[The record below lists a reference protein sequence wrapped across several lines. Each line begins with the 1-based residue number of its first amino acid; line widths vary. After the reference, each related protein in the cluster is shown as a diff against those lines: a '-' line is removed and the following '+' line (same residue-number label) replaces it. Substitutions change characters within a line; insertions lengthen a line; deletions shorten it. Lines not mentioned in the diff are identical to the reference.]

1 MDIYVI
7 GFGQKTDYASLF
19 AKFCNFHKQEAKVDT
34 NKLNINTLVDEAKFT
49 PFHWGVLIW
58 CLMIIIFDGYDL
70 VIYGV
75 VLPILMQE
83 WSLTAVQAG
92 LLASTALF
100 GMMFG
105 AMCFGT
111 LSDKLGR
118 KKTIMICVGI
128 FSGFTFL
135 GAFASSP
142 TEFGILRFLA
152 GLGIGGVMPNVV
164 ALMTEYAPKRIRS
177 TLVAVM
183 FSGYAIG
190 GMASALLGA
199 WLVPEHGW
207 KIMFYIACIPLLS
220 LPLIWKFLPES
231 LMFLTKKGDTE
242 QTRAIVQKIATEQ
255 PITAQTQFVLNEV
268 TVGDEAPLRALFQ
281 QGRTFSTLMF
291 WVAFFMCLL
300 MVYALGSWLPK
311 LMIQAGY
318 SLGASMIFLFALN
331 IGGMVGA
338 IGGGVLADKFH
349 LKPVLTIMFA
359 VGAISLILLGFNS
372 PQAVLYLLIALAGA
386 ATIGSQILLYT
397 FVAQFYPTA
406 VRSTGMGWASGIG
419 RIGAIVG
426 PVLTG
431 ALLTFELPHQM
442 NFLAIAIPGV
452 IAAIAIFLVNLKA
465 SVDGAKQPKIVMQE
479 AATMKK
485 AIS

>member
-1 MDIYVI
+1 MMENAHLD
-7 GFGQKTDYASLF
+7 
-19 AKFCNFHKQEAKVDT
+19 
-34 NKLNINTLVDEAKFT
+34 INTVVDKAKFT
-49 PFHWGVLIW
+49 AFHWNVLIW
-58 CLMIIIFDGYDL
+58 CLLIIIFDGYDL

-75 VLPILMQE
+75 ALPLLMQE
-83 WSLTAVQAG
+83 WSLSAVQAG

-111 LSDKLGR
+111 LSDKIGR
-118 KKTIMICVGI
+118 KKTIMICVAI

-142 TEFGILRFLA
+142 VEFGVLRFIA

-177 TLVAVM
+177 TLVALM

-190 GMASALLGA
+190 GMTSALLGA
-199 WLVPEHGW
+199 WLVADYGW
-207 KIMFYIACIPLLS
+207 KIMFYIAIIPFLA
-220 LPLIWKFLPES
+220 LPIIWKCLPES
-231 LMFLTKKGDTE
+231 LMFLTKKGETKQVAE
-242 QTRAIVQKIATEQ
+242 IVQKIAPEQ
-255 PITAQTQFVLNEV
+255 QITASTQFVVAEV
-268 TVGDEAPLRALFQ
+268 TTADQAPLRALFQ
-281 QGRTFSTLMF
+281 QGRSSSTFMF
-291 WVAFFMCLL
+291 WIAFFMCLL

-359 VGAISLILLGFNS
+359 VGAVALIMLGFNS
-372 PQAVLYLLIALAGA
+372 PQAVLYTLIAIAGA

-397 FVAQFYPTA
+397 FVAQFYPAT

-442 NFLAIAIPGV
+442 NFLVIAIPGV
-452 IAAIAIFLVNLKA
+452 IAALAIFMVNLKA
-465 SVDGAKQPKIVMQE
+465 SVEGRIAEQKVDAPESVALAGK
-479 AATMKK
+479 
-485 AIS
+485 

>member
-1 MDIYVI
+1 MY
-7 GFGQKTDYASLF
+7 Y
-19 AKFCNFHKQEAKVDT
+19 H
-34 NKLNINTLVDEAKFT
+34 
-49 PFHWGVLIW
+49 
-58 CLMIIIFDGYDL
+58 
-70 VIYGV
+70 
-75 VLPILMQE
+75 
-83 WSLTAVQAG
+83 
-92 LLASTALF
+92 
-100 GMMFG
+100 
-105 AMCFGT
+105 
-111 LSDKLGR
+111 
-118 KKTIMICVGI
+118 
-128 FSGFTFL
+128 FL
-135 GAFASSP
+135 GAFATTP

-177 TLVAVM
+177 TLVAIM

-199 WLVPEHGW
+199 WLVPTYGW
-207 KIMFYIACIPLLS
+207 EIMFYLASIPLFT

-231 LMFLTKKGDTE
+231 LMFLTKKGETE
-242 QTRAIVQKIATEQ
+242 QTRAIVQKIAPEQ
-255 PITAQTQFVLNEV
+255 KLTAETTFVLNEA
-268 TVGDEAPLRALFQ
+268 TVGDDAPLRALFQ

-291 WVAFFMCLL
+291 WAAFFMCLL

-318 SLGASMIFLFALN
+318 SLGASLMFLFALN
-331 IGGMVGA
+331 IGGMIGA

-349 LKPVLTIMFA
+349 LKPVLTTMFT
-359 VGAISLILLGFNS
+359 VGAIALILLGFNS
-372 PQAVLYLLIALAGA
+372 PQAVLYTLIAVAGA

-442 NFLAIAIPGV
+442 NFLVIAIPGV
-452 IAAIAIFLVNLKA
+452 LAAIAIFLVNLKA
-465 SVDGAKQPKIVMQE
+465 SVDGQTHVQQSIQTPTIESKVTQ
-479 AATMKK
+479 
-485 AIS
+485 

>member
-1 MDIYVI
+1 VNT
-7 GFGQKTDYASLF
+7 Q
-19 AKFCNFHKQEAKVDT
+19 Q
-34 NKLNINTLVDEAKFT
+34 LNVNSIVDEAKFSS
-49 PFHWGVLIW
+49 FHWGVLIW
-58 CLMIIIFDGYDL
+58 CLLIIIFDGYDL

-75 VLPILMQE
+75 ALPLLMQE
-83 WSLTAVQAG
+83 WSLSAVQAG

-118 KKTIMICVGI
+118 KKTIMICVGL

-135 GAFASSP
+135 GAFASNP
-142 TEFGILRFLA
+142 IEFGILRFLA

-177 TLVAVM
+177 TLVALM

-199 WLVPEHGW
+199 WLIADYGW
-207 KIMFYIACIPLLS
+207 KIMFYIACIPFLA

-231 LMFLTKKGDTE
+231 LMFLTQKG
-242 QTRAIVQKIATEQ
+242 QTTQVAEIVQKISPTQ
-255 PITAQTQFVLNEV
+255 SISPQIQFVLNE
-268 TVGDEAPLRALFQ
+268 TSTNEAPFKALFQ
-281 QGRTFSTLMF
+281 QGRTFSTIMF
-291 WVAFFMCLL
+291 WIAFFMCLL

-318 SLGASMIFLFALN
+318 SLGASMLFLFALN

-338 IGGGVLADKFH
+338 IGGGTLADKFH
-349 LKPVLTIMFA
+349 LKPVLSIMFT
-359 VGAISLILLGFNS
+359 VGAIALVLLGFNS
-372 PQAVLYLLIALAGA
+372 PQFVLYLLIAVAGA

-397 FVAQFYPTA
+397 FVAQFYPAA

-431 ALLTFELPHQM
+431 ALLTLELPHQM
-442 NFLAIAIPGV
+442 NFLVIAIPGA
-452 IAAIAIFLVNLKA
+452 IAAIAIFCVNLKA
-465 SVDGAKQPKIVMQE
+465 SVEGVKSSHASSTK
-479 AATMKK
+479 ATPIKST
-485 AIS
+485 AH

>member
-1 MDIYVI
+1 M
-7 GFGQKTDYASLF
+7 
-19 AKFCNFHKQEAKVDT
+19 EATKV
-34 NKLNINTLVDEAKFT
+34 NINTLIDEAKFT

-58 CLMIIIFDGYDL
+58 CLIIIIFDGYDL

-75 VLPILMQE
+75 ALPLLMQE
-83 WSLTAVQAG
+83 WSLGAVEAG

-105 AMCFGT
+105 AMSFGT

-118 KKTIMICVGI
+118 KKTIMICVAI

-135 GAFASSP
+135 GAFASNP
-142 TEFGILRFLA
+142 IEFGILRFLA

-190 GMASALLGA
+190 GMTSALLGA
-199 WLVPEHGW
+199 WLVPQFGW
-207 KIMFYIACIPLLS
+207 QIMFYIAGVPLLA

-231 LMFLTKKGDTE
+231 LMYLTVKNQTVEARNIIKKISPAQDVTE
-242 QTRAIVQKIATEQ
+242 NS
-255 PITAQTQFVLNEV
+255 QFVLNEV
-268 TVGDEAPLRALFQ
+268 KKGDEAPLKALFQ
-281 QGRTFSTLMF
+281 KGRTFSTFMF
-291 WVAFFMCLL
+291 WIAFFMCLL

-331 IGGMVGA
+331 IGGMIGA
-338 IGGGVLADKFH
+338 IGGGYLADKFH
-349 LKPVLTIMFA
+349 IKKVLTIMFLC
-359 VGAISLILLGFNS
+359 GASALILLGFNS
-372 PQAVLYLLIALAGA
+372 PQFVLYTLIAIAGA

-397 FVAQFYPTA
+397 FVAQYYPST

-431 ALLTFELPHQM
+431 ALLTMELPHQM
-442 NFLAIAIPGV
+442 NFFAIAIPGV
-452 IAAIAIFLVNLKA
+452 IAALAIFLVNLRA
-465 SVDGAKQPKIVMQE
+465 SVDGEVLETSESSEAILAKE
-479 AATMKK
+479 AN
-485 AIS
+485 

>member
-1 MDIYVI
+1 M
-7 GFGQKTDYASLF
+7 Q
-19 AKFCNFHKQEAKVDT
+19 T
-34 NKLNINTLVDEAKFT
+34 NKLNINSIVDDAKFT
-49 PFHWGVLIW
+49 PFHWSVLLW
-58 CLMIIIFDGYDL
+58 CLSIIIFDGYDL

-75 VLPILMQE
+75 ALPLLMQE
-83 WSLTAVQAG
+83 WGLTAVQAG

-105 AMCFGT
+105 AMSFGT

-118 KKTIMICVGI
+118 KKTIMICVAI

-135 GAFASSP
+135 GAFASTP
-142 TEFGILRFLA
+142 IEFGVLRFLA

-164 ALMTEYAPKRIRS
+164 ALMTEYAPKKIRS

-190 GMASALLGA
+190 GMTSALLGA
-199 WLVPEHGW
+199 WLVADYGW
-207 KIMFYIACIPLLS
+207 KIMFYIAAIPMIC

-231 LMFLTKKGDTE
+231 LMFLTQKGERDKVAE
-242 QTRAIVQKIATEQ
+242 IVQKISPQQNITTSTE
-255 PITAQTQFVLNEV
+255 FSLNEASNE
-268 TVGDEAPLRALFQ
+268 DEAPLKALFQ
-281 QGRTFSTLMF
+281 QGRTFSTMMF

-318 SLGASMIFLFALN
+318 SLGASMLFLFALN

-338 IGGGVLADKFH
+338 IGGGVLADRFH
-349 LKPVLTIMFA
+349 LKPVLTIMFS
-359 VGAISLILLGFNS
+359 VGAVALILLGFKS
-372 PQAVLYLLIALAGA
+372 HQILLYSLIAIAGA

-397 FVAQFYPTA
+397 FVAQFYPAA

-431 ALLTFELPHQM
+431 ALLTLQLPHQM
-442 NFLAIAIPGV
+442 NFLVIAIPGF
-452 IAAIAIFLVNLKA
+452 IAALAIFLVNLKA
-465 SVDGAKQPKIVMQE
+465 SVEKQTIESIDYSKRTVRE
-479 AATMKK
+479 L
-485 AIS
+485 S

>member
-1 MDIYVI
+1 M
-7 GFGQKTDYASLF
+7 QS
-19 AKFCNFHKQEAKVDT
+19 
-34 NKLNINTLVDEAKFT
+34 NKININTLIDEAKFT
-49 PFHWGVLIW
+49 PFHWGVLFW

-75 VLPILMQE
+75 ALPLLMQE
-83 WSLTAVQAG
+83 WALSAVQAG

-105 AMCFGT
+105 AMTFGT

-118 KKTIMICVGI
+118 KKTIMICVAI

-135 GAFASSP
+135 GAFASNP
-142 TEFGILRFLA
+142 VEFGILRFLA

-177 TLVAVM
+177 TLVALM

-190 GMASALLGA
+190 GMTSALLGA
-199 WLVPEHGW
+199 WLVPQFGW
-207 KIMFYIACIPLLS
+207 KIMFYIAIIPLVA

-231 LMFLTKKGDTE
+231 LMYLTNKKEIE
-242 QTRAIVQKIATEQ
+242 QTRTIVQKISPSHQLNGDTE
-255 PITAQTQFVLNEV
+255 FVLNEV
-268 TVGDEAPLRALFQ
+268 TKGDEAPVKALFQ
-281 QGRTFSTLMF
+281 QGRMFSTFMF
-291 WVAFFMCLL
+291 WIAFFMCLL

-331 IGGMVGA
+331 IGGMIGA
-338 IGGGVLADKFH
+338 IGGGALADRFH
-349 LKPVLTIMFA
+349 IKKVVTIMFIC
-359 VGAISLILLGFNS
+359 GAAALILLGFNS
-372 PQAVLYLLIALAGA
+372 PQIVLYTLIAVAGA

-397 FVAQFYPTA
+397 FVAQYYPST

-431 ALLTFELPHQM
+431 ALLTMNLPHQM
-442 NFLAIAIPGV
+442 NFFAIAIPGV
-452 IAAIAIFLVNLKA
+452 IAALAIFMVNLKT
-465 SVDGAKQPKIVMQE
+465 SVEAK
-479 AATMKK
+479 AAVEPVLNSNPVTQKVTQ
-485 AIS
+485 

>member
-1 MDIYVI
+1 MSI
-7 GFGQKTDYASLF
+7 QT
-19 AKFCNFHKQEAKVDT
+19 
-34 NKLNINTLVDEAKFT
+34 LNINTVVDEAKFT
-49 PFHWGVLIW
+49 PFHWSVLIW
-58 CLMIIIFDGYDL
+58 CLLIIIFDGYDL

-75 VLPILMQE
+75 ALPLLMQE
-83 WSLTAVQAG
+83 WGLSAVQAG

-105 AMCFGT
+105 AMSFGT

-118 KKTIMICVGI
+118 KKTIMICVAI

-142 TEFGILRFLA
+142 VEFGILRFLA

-199 WLVPEHGW
+199 WLVADHGW
-207 KIMFYIACIPLLS
+207 KIMFFIAGIPFVA
-220 LPLIWKFLPES
+220 LPIIWKFLPES
-231 LMFLTKKGDTE
+231 LMFLTKKGETAQVAE
-242 QTRAIVQKIATEQ
+242 IVQKISPEQ
-255 PITAQTQFVLNEV
+255 KLNAETRFVLNDV
-268 TVGDEAPLRALFQ
+268 IAGDEAPLRALFQ
-281 QGRTFSTLMF
+281 QGRMFSTLMF

-318 SLGASMIFLFALN
+318 SLGASMLFLFALN

-338 IGGGVLADKFH
+338 IGGGALADRFH
-349 LKPVLTIMFA
+349 LKPVLSIMFT
-359 VGAISLILLGFNS
+359 VGALALILLGFNS
-372 PQAVLYLLIALAGA
+372 PQAVLYTLIAVAGA

-426 PVLTG
+426 PILTG
-431 ALLTFELPHQM
+431 ALLTLQLPHQM
-442 NFLAIAIPGV
+442 NFLVIAIPGV
-452 IAAIAIFLVNLKA
+452 IAALAVFMVNLKV
-465 SVDGAKQPKIVMQE
+465 SVEGTQQE
-479 AATMKK
+479 QLPSKRIK
-485 AIS
+485 DSVLS

>member
-1 MDIYVI
+1 MKEDQI
-7 GFGQKTDYASLF
+7 
-19 AKFCNFHKQEAKVDT
+19 
-34 NKLNINTLVDEAKFT
+34 NINNLVDEATFT
-49 PFHWGVLIW
+49 PFHWGVLLW
-58 CLMIIIFDGYDL
+58 CLIIIIFDGYDL

-75 VLPILMQE
+75 VLPLLMQE
-83 WSLTAVQAG
+83 WGLSTVQAG
-92 LLASTALF
+92 MLASTALF

-105 AMCFGT
+105 AMSFGT

-118 KKTIMICVGI
+118 KKTIMICVAI

-164 ALMTEYAPKRIRS
+164 ALMTEYAPKKIRS
-177 TLVAVM
+177 TLVAIM

-199 WLVPEHGW
+199 WLVVDYGW
-207 KIMFYIACIPLLS
+207 KIMFYIAGIPLLF
-220 LPLIWKFLPES
+220 LPLIWKYLPES
-231 LMFLTKKGDTE
+231 LMFLTKNGENIK
-242 QTRAIVQKIATEQ
+242 VQEVVSKITPNQ
-255 PITAQTQFVLNEV
+255 VITTKTTFVLNEV
-268 TVGDEAPLRALFQ
+268 IAGDEAPLKALFQ
-281 QGRTFSTLMF
+281 QGRSASTFMF
-291 WVAFFMCLL
+291 WIAFFMCLL

-331 IGGMVGA
+331 IGGMIGA
-338 IGGGVLADKFH
+338 IGGGALADKFH
-349 LKPVLTIMFA
+349 LKPVLTSMFLL
-359 VGAISLILLGFNS
+359 GSMSLILLGFNS
-372 PQAVLYLLIALAGA
+372 PTFVLYTLIAVAGA

-397 FVAQFYPTA
+397 FVAQYYPTTL
-406 VRSTGMGWASGIG
+406 RSTGMGWASGIG

-431 ALLTFELPHQM
+431 ALLGFELPHQM

-452 IAAIAIFLVNLKA
+452 IAALAIFLVNLKS
-465 SVDGAKQPKIVMQE
+465 SVEGATHQSTVNTEVRAFKSS
-479 AATMKK
+479 TH
-485 AIS
+485 

>member
-1 MDIYVI
+1 M
-7 GFGQKTDYASLF
+7 Q
-19 AKFCNFHKQEAKVDT
+19 T
-34 NKLNINTLVDEAKFT
+34 NKLNINSIVDDAKFT
-49 PFHWGVLIW
+49 PFHWSVLLW

-75 VLPILMQE
+75 ALPLLMQE
-83 WSLTAVQAG
+83 WGLTAVQAG

-105 AMCFGT
+105 AMSFGT

-118 KKTIMICVGI
+118 KKTIMICVAI

-135 GAFASSP
+135 GSFASSP
-142 TEFGILRFLA
+142 IEFGALRFLA

-164 ALMTEYAPKRIRS
+164 ALMTEYAPKKIRS

-190 GMASALLGA
+190 GMTSALLGA
-199 WLVPEHGW
+199 WLVADYGW
-207 KIMFYIACIPLLS
+207 KIMFYIAAIPMIC

-231 LMFLTKKGDTE
+231 LMFLTQKGE
-242 QTRAIVQKIATEQ
+242 QAKIAEIVQKISPQ
-255 PITAQTQFVLNEV
+255 QHITTDTVFTLNEA
-268 TVGDEAPLRALFQ
+268 TTEDEAPLKALFQ
-281 QGRTFSTLMF
+281 QGRTFSTMMF

-331 IGGMVGA
+331 IGGMIGA
-338 IGGGVLADKFH
+338 IGGGVLADRFH
-349 LKPVLTIMFA
+349 LKPVLTIMFT
-359 VGAISLILLGFNS
+359 VGAISLILLGFKS
-372 PQAVLYLLIALAGA
+372 HQILLYSLIAIAGA

-397 FVAQFYPTA
+397 FVAQFYPAA

-431 ALLTFELPHQM
+431 ALLTLQLPHQM
-442 NFLAIAIPGV
+442 NFLVIAIPGF
-452 IAAIAIFLVNLKA
+452 IAALAIFLVNLKV
-465 SVDGAKQPKIVMQE
+465 SVEKKSAENINYSKKIVGE
-479 AATMKK
+479 A
-485 AIS
+485 S

>member
-1 MDIYVI
+1 ME
-7 GFGQKTDYASLF
+7 AS
-19 AKFCNFHKQEAKVDT
+19 
-34 NKLNINTLVDEAKFT
+34 KLNINSLIDEAKFK
-49 PFHWGVLIW
+49 PFHWGVLFW
-58 CLMIIIFDGYDL
+58 CLLIIIFDGYDL

-75 VLPILMQE
+75 ALPLLMQE
-83 WSLTAVQAG
+83 WGLNAVQAG

-111 LSDKLGR
+111 LSDKIGR
-118 KKTIMICVGI
+118 KKTIMICVAI

-135 GAFASSP
+135 GAFAPSP

-177 TLVAVM
+177 TLVALM

-190 GMASALLGA
+190 GMTSALLGA
-199 WLVPEHGW
+199 WLVPVHGW
-207 KIMFYIACIPLLS
+207 QIMFYIAILPLLA
-220 LPLIWKFLPES
+220 LPLVWKFLPES
-231 LMFLTKKGDTE
+231 LMYLTNKGETE
-242 QTRAIVQKIATEQ
+242 TVRTIVQKIAPEQ
-255 PITAQTQFVLNEV
+255 NITATTQFVLNEV
-268 TVGDEAPLRALFQ
+268 GKGDEAPLKALFQ
-281 QGRTFSTLMF
+281 QGRTFSTFMF
-291 WVAFFMCLL
+291 WIAFFMCLL

-338 IGGGVLADKFH
+338 IGGGALADRFNIKT
-349 LKPVLTIMFA
+349 VLTIMFTC
-359 VGAISLILLGFNS
+359 GAAALILLGFNS
-372 PQAVLYLLIALAGA
+372 PQVVLYTLIAVAGA

-397 FVAQFYPTA
+397 FVAQYYPST

-431 ALLTFELPHQM
+431 ALLTMNLPHQM
-442 NFLAIAIPGV
+442 NFFAIAIPGV
-452 IAAIAIFLVNLKA
+452 IAALAIFLVNMKA
-465 SVDGAKQPKIVMQE
+465 SVDGKVVNQNKTAPNKVVT
-479 AATMKK
+479 ATN
-485 AIS
+485 S

>member
-1 MDIYVI
+1 M
-7 GFGQKTDYASLF
+7 QS
-19 AKFCNFHKQEAKVDT
+19 
-34 NKLNINTLVDEAKFT
+34 NKININTLIDDAKFT
-49 PFHWGVLIW
+49 PFHWGVLFW

-75 VLPILMQE
+75 ALPLLMQE
-83 WSLTAVQAG
+83 WALSAVQAG

-105 AMCFGT
+105 AMTFGT

-118 KKTIMICVGI
+118 KKTIMICVAI

-135 GAFASSP
+135 GAFATNP
-142 TEFGILRFLA
+142 VEFGILRFLA

-177 TLVAVM
+177 TLVALM

-190 GMASALLGA
+190 GMTSALLGA
-199 WLVPEHGW
+199 WLVPEFGW
-207 KIMFYIACIPLLS
+207 KIMFYIAIIPLVA

-231 LMFLTKKGDTE
+231 LMYLTNKKEIE
-242 QTRAIVQKIATEQ
+242 QTRSIVQKISPSQQLNGDTE
-255 PITAQTQFVLNEV
+255 FVLNEV
-268 TVGDEAPLRALFQ
+268 TKGDEAPVKALFQ
-281 QGRTFSTLMF
+281 QGRMFSTFMF
-291 WVAFFMCLL
+291 WIAFFMCLL

-331 IGGMVGA
+331 IGGMIGA
-338 IGGGVLADKFH
+338 IGGGALADRFH
-349 LKPVLTIMFA
+349 IKKVLTIMFIC
-359 VGAISLILLGFNS
+359 GAAALILLGFNS
-372 PQAVLYLLIALAGA
+372 PQIVLYTLIAVAGA

-397 FVAQFYPTA
+397 FVAQYYPST

-431 ALLTFELPHQM
+431 ALLTMNLPHQM
-442 NFLAIAIPGV
+442 NFFAIAIPGV
-452 IAAIAIFLVNLKA
+452 IAALAIFMVNLKA
-465 SVDGAKQPKIVMQE
+465 SVDAKALTEPAVESNPIAQK
-479 AATMKK
+479 ATQ
-485 AIS
+485 

>member
-1 MDIYVI
+1 
-7 GFGQKTDYASLF
+7 
-19 AKFCNFHKQEAKVDT
+19 
-34 NKLNINTLVDEAKFT
+34 
-49 PFHWGVLIW
+49 
-58 CLMIIIFDGYDL
+58 MIIIFDGYDL

-75 VLPILMQE
+75 ALPLLMQE
-83 WSLTAVQAG
+83 WALSAVQAG

-105 AMCFGT
+105 AMTFGT

-118 KKTIMICVGI
+118 KKTIMICVAI

-135 GAFASSP
+135 GAFASNP
-142 TEFGILRFLA
+142 VEFGILRFLA

-177 TLVAVM
+177 TLVALM

-190 GMASALLGA
+190 GMTSALLGA
-199 WLVPEHGW
+199 WLVPEFGW
-207 KIMFYIACIPLLS
+207 KIMFYIAIIPLVA

-231 LMFLTKKGDTE
+231 LMYLTNKKEIE
-242 QTRAIVQKIATEQ
+242 QTRSIVQKISPSQQLNGDTE
-255 PITAQTQFVLNEV
+255 FVLNEV
-268 TVGDEAPLRALFQ
+268 TKGDEAPVKALFQ
-281 QGRTFSTLMF
+281 QGRMFSTFMF
-291 WVAFFMCLL
+291 WIAFFMCLL

-331 IGGMVGA
+331 IGGMIGA
-338 IGGGVLADKFH
+338 IGGGALADRFH
-349 LKPVLTIMFA
+349 IKKVLTIMFIC
-359 VGAISLILLGFNS
+359 GAAALILLGFNS
-372 PQAVLYLLIALAGA
+372 PQIVLYTLIAVAGA

-397 FVAQFYPTA
+397 FVAQYYPST

-431 ALLTFELPHQM
+431 ALLTMNLPHQM
-442 NFLAIAIPGV
+442 NFFAIAIPGV
-452 IAAIAIFLVNLKA
+452 IAALAIFMVNLKA
-465 SVDGAKQPKIVMQE
+465 SVDAKALTEPAVESNPIAQK
-479 AATMKK
+479 ATQ
-485 AIS
+485 

>member
-1 MDIYVI
+1 M
-7 GFGQKTDYASLF
+7 A
-19 AKFCNFHKQEAKVDT
+19 N
-34 NKLNINTLVDEAKFT
+34 LNINTIVDEAKFT
-49 PFHWGVLIW
+49 PFHWNVLIW
-58 CLMIIIFDGYDL
+58 CLLIIIFDGYDL

-75 VLPILMQE
+75 ALPLLMQE
-83 WSLTAVQAG
+83 WGLSAVQAG
-92 LLASTALF
+92 MLASTALF

-118 KKTIMICVGI
+118 KKTIMICVAI

-135 GAFASSP
+135 GAFASNP
-142 TEFGILRFLA
+142 IEFGILRFLA

-164 ALMTEYAPKRIRS
+164 AIMTEYAPKKIRS

-190 GMASALLGA
+190 GMTSALLGA
-199 WLVPEHGW
+199 WLVTDYGW
-207 KIMFYIACIPLLS
+207 KIMFYIAIIPFVA

-231 LMFLTKKGDTE
+231 IMFLTNKGKTE
-242 QTRAIVQKIATEQ
+242 QVRQTVQKIAPEKT
-255 PITAQTQFVLNEV
+255 ISVDTVFVLNET

-291 WVAFFMCLL
+291 WIAFFMCLL

-338 IGGGVLADKFH
+338 IGGGVLSDRFH

-359 VGAISLILLGFNS
+359 VGAIALILLGFKS
-372 PQAVLYLLIALAGA
+372 PQGVLYTLIAIAGA

-397 FVAQFYPTA
+397 FVAQFYPAA

-431 ALLTFELPHQM
+431 ALLTLQLPHQM

-452 IAAIAIFLVNLKA
+452 IAALAIFLVNLKV
-465 SVDGAKQPKIVMQE
+465 SVDQSKETRSSASLKNESVIESSVN
-479 AATMKK
+479 
-485 AIS
+485 

>member
-1 MDIYVI
+1 M
-7 GFGQKTDYASLF
+7 S
-19 AKFCNFHKQEAKVDT
+19 NKV
-34 NKLNINTLVDEAKFT
+34 NINTLIDEAKFT
-49 PFHWGVLIW
+49 PFHWGVLFW
-58 CLMIIIFDGYDL
+58 CLIIIIFDGYDL

-75 VLPILMQE
+75 ALPLLMQE
-83 WSLTAVQAG
+83 WALTNVQAG

-105 AMCFGT
+105 AMSFGT
-111 LSDKLGR
+111 LSDKIGR
-118 KKTIMICVGI
+118 KKTIMICVAL

-135 GAFASSP
+135 GAFASNP

-190 GMASALLGA
+190 GMTSALLGA
-199 WLVPEHGW
+199 WLVPQFGW
-207 KIMFYIACIPLLS
+207 KIMFYIGVIPLVL
-220 LPLIWKFLPES
+220 LPVIWKFLPES
-231 LMFLTKKGDTE
+231 LLYLSAKKQVE
-242 QTRAIVQKIATEQ
+242 QSHTIIQKISPELKINQ
-255 PITAQTQFVLNEV
+255 DTQFVVNEV
-268 TVGDEAPLRALFQ
+268 LKGDEAPLKALFQ
-281 QGRTFSTLMF
+281 KGRSFSTFMF
-291 WVAFFMCLL
+291 WIAFFMCLL

-331 IGGMVGA
+331 IGGMIGA
-338 IGGGVLADKFH
+338 IGGGALADRFH
-349 LKPVLTIMFA
+349 IKKVLTIMFIC
-359 VGAISLILLGFNS
+359 GATALILLGFNS
-372 PQAVLYLLIALAGA
+372 PQFVLYSLIAVAGA

-397 FVAQFYPTA
+397 FVAQYYPTT

-431 ALLTFELPHQM
+431 ALLNLELPHQM

-452 IAAIAIFLVNLKA
+452 IAALAVFLVNLKA
-465 SVDGAKQPKIVMQE
+465 SVDGETAKESNEIMQSVNS
-479 AATMKK
+479 TQ
-485 AIS
+485 